1 MTDVLFVRELAAD
14 HDLVL
19 AFAADGSPAWALDLG
34 SGLQWW
40 YDGGDRCQVREAV
53 AEHWSSF
60 ASMPITAASHAGPHP
75 ALELGRRA
83 ESVARVEPPSEPW
96 RPSVGQVV
104 EQLRALSLPARVAL
118 AVGAL
123 LLAVTVV
130 PWVAAFLTGGA
141 TGSPGLDDEQVPAVA
156 AAGQRCDVRG
166 EVSHDADGRVLVCVS
181 PSRALSFA
189 LEWRAAT

>member
-53 AEHWSSF
+53 AAHWSSF
-60 ASMPITAASHAGPHP
+60 ASMPITAASHTGPHP

-83 ESVARVEPPSEPW
+83 EPVARVEPPSEP
-96 RPSVGQVV
+96 RHSVGQVV
-104 EQLRALSLPARVAL
+104 DQLRALSLPARVAL

-130 PWVAAFLTGGA
+130 PWVTAFLTGGA
-141 TGSPGLDDEQVPAVA
+141 STSPGLGNEQVPAVA

-166 EVSHDADGRVLVCVS
+166 EVSHDAAGRVLVCVS